1 MNNSDFLS
9 FFPEPDNDGTADV
22 NAEELALLFNG
33 IGGEVQEQANPSDQE
48 HFGTMLDGI
57 EMLEEMLVETEL
69 AGEAALQ
76 EMTPLEQET
85 SVMFEGDDLQYEE
98 VDDHN
103 PVALIPPFLRAHEAL
118 QEQVISLGNRLAS
131 TEQELLGHQRRAS
144 SAENLIQDQA
154 IALTQ
159 AQEQLAHT
167 VAELQVYQEA
177 CKQQQLQVETLTE
190 QLAASQDLIIA
201 QQNQLHSGEHSNSSS
216 TNEVEIQ
223 ELRTEVN
230 SLKAE
235 NEQLRGQI
243 GRHDS
248 EVARFEQQLQELSAR
263 LQRQQRYTLQYKS
276 ALEQYLAQPDLL
288 PLDDV
293 GEVVAKVTAQSKE
306 VKPWASVGDV
316 LASFSSVNNEPPSAP
331 VADLTPGLV
340 NFSPSPDREPANRP
354 SVSKKEQKEQKNQAE
369 EVPCSPPLEP
379 AKTVAPIP
387 AIDRLSFAVKEPKPS
402 RRPIDLPGFL
412 PRSTPMG

>member
-1 MNNSDFLS
+1 MSNSDFLS
-9 FFPEPDNDGTADV
+9 FFPESENAGPADV
-22 NAEELALLFNG
+22 SVEELALLFNG
-33 IGGEVQEQANPSDQE
+33 LNEEVQEQVNSSENEDFSA
-48 HFGTMLDGI
+48 MLDGI

-69 AGEAALQ
+69 AGEEALQ

-98 VDDHN
+98 VDEDN
-103 PVALIPPFLRAHEAL
+103 FAPSVLVPPFLRAHEAL
-118 QEQVISLGNRLAS
+118 QEQVVSLGQRLAA

-201 QQNQLHSGEHSNSSS
+201 QQNQLHSGEHSNS
-216 TNEVEIQ
+216 NEVEIQ
-223 ELRTEVN
+223 ELRTQVN
-230 SLKAE
+230 GLKAE
-235 NEQLRGQI
+235 NEQLKGQI
-243 GRHDS
+243 TGHDS
-248 EVARFEQQLQELSAR
+248 EVARFEQQLAELSAR
-263 LQRQQRYTLQYKS
+263 LQRQQRYALQYKS

-288 PLDDV
+288 PMEAI
-293 GEVVAKVTAQSKE
+293 GEVVANVTTQSKE

-316 LASFSSVNNEPPSAP
+316 LASFTRGNAEPASAP

-340 NFSPSPDREPANRP
+340 NFSPSPDKEPADRP
-354 SVSKKEQKEQKNQAE
+354 SASKKERKEQKNQAE
-369 EVPCSPPLEP
+369 EVPFSPPLEQ
-379 AKTVAPIP
+379 AKSIAPIP